1 MFHHYAQ
8 LTQEMV
14 SNPQAITVIP
24 LAAME
29 AHGPHLPLGTDG
41 IIVDGIL
48 DHAAALDQSAH
59 AVYRLP
65 TLWLGAS
72 EEHVDHPGTL
82 SLNAEQMIS
91 QIVAIGE
98 GLAHCG
104 LRRVMLFNAHG
115 GNVAAAA
122 IAALKLRT
130 RFGMLVAS
138 AHWLDFGLPDGFT
151 APGSVM
157 ADVHGGWV
165 ETSIL
170 LHVNPQ
176 LVSKELPPPAPPAT
190 PTPSLFPNGNIQWGW
205 KTSDLAQGGYIG
217 WPDLATAAI
226 GRALTAHAAERL
238 VQTLCELADAKW
250 APQP

>member
-122 IAALKLRT
+122 AKAMNEIESTLDAAV
-130 RFGMLVAS
+130 G
-138 AHWLDFGLPDGFT
+138 LDDHGLTITPSS
-151 APGSVM
+151 P
-157 ADVHGGWV
+157 
-165 ETSIL
+165 
-170 LHVNPQ
+170 
-176 LVSKELPPPAPPAT
+176 LPPSPPAQC
-190 PTPSLFPNGNIQWGW
+190 SL
-205 KTSDLAQGGYIG
+205 
-217 WPDLATAAI
+217 
-226 GRALTAHAAERL
+226 
-238 VQTLCELADAKW
+238 
-250 APQP
+250 